1 MSNKVDPENLLTVT
15 IKSRKENLFEG
26 RAFSITSQNDRG
38 FFDILPFHTN
48 FVTLVRDFVVI
59 DKGLATEKSI
69 QLDKGI
75 VTVVSNVV
83 RVYVGI

>member
-1 MSNKVDPENLLTVT
+1 MSTNIKPEDLLTVT
-15 IKSRKENLFEG
+15 IKSKTESIFEG
-26 RAFSITSQNDRG
+26 KAFSITSLNQRG

-48 FVTLVRDFVVI
+48 YVSLIKDFVVL
-59 DKGLATEKSI
+59 DKGLATEKNI

-75 VTVVSNVV
+75 VTVTSNVV